1 MADGNKQSPV
11 TSDRRR
17 FLKVTGSAAAVTAGA
32 GCLGS
37 ITGGSG
43 GGGGGGT
50 TIEYLSD
57 RGGSKEY
64 FEQIASDFEDE
75 NSDITVEMEYTSK
88 GTSML
93 ERLSQRIAGGNPPD
107 IVFGPS
113 VDAYRFAVDGN
124 AVPVTDVND
133 ELGIDSPTVHEGEEY
148 ISPLMRQV
156 WTYWYRN
163 DLYDANP
170 GTFDEWQ
177 AQAKAAE
184 SADGD
189 TRGFLAL
196 NGETN
201 IGSTS
206 GFQLVWSAGAQIF
219 GGESGNIEVVLD
231 QGENREKVAN
241 ALSWYGQMHEYSP
254 DAIDWGW
261 GDSYNALAQESVAAA
276 PGLGSDPALTVQ
288 NNNDEIADKVSGS
301 LAPRADGTEPP
312 IFQYVQGHII
322 HGESESP
329 EAAKEFVK
337 YFHESEHY
345 FDWLVSSPM
354 YLLPFNKDQM
364 DHEAFTENEFI
375 SNHMDMWNL
384 YKDNWDRF
392 QLLEDTSD
400 GEEPNLVAANAYNE
414 QVLGWMLSQAVV
426 RDEDPA
432 TVVDET
438 AERLRQLQE

>member
-1 MADGNKQSPV
+1 MADGNKQTAD
-11 TSDRRR
+11 TSGRRT
-17 FLKVTGSAAAVTAGA
+17 FLKLTGGAASATAVA
-32 GCLGS
+32 GCLGT
-37 ITGGSG
+37 ITGDSGDG
-43 GGGGGGT
+43 GGGTT

-57 RGGSKEY
+57 RGGSKDY
-64 FEQIASDFEDE
+64 FEQIAQDFEDE
-75 NSDITVEMEYTSK
+75 HSDISVEMEYTSK

-113 VDAYRFAVDGN
+113 VDAYRFATEGN
-124 AVPVTDVND
+124 AVSVSDVND
-133 ELGIDSPTVHEGEEY
+133 ELGLDSPTIHEGEEY

-163 DLYDANP
+163 DLYDSNP

-177 AQAKAAE
+177 AQAEAVE
-184 SADGD
+184 NADGD
-189 TRGFLAL
+189 SRGFLAL

-201 IGSTS
+201 IGSTA
-206 GFQLVWSAGAQIF
+206 GFQLVWGAGAQIF
-219 GGESGNIEVVLD
+219 GGESGDIEVVLD
-231 QGENREKVAN
+231 QGDNREKVAN
-241 ALSWYGQMHEYSP
+241 ALEWYDQMHEYSP

-261 GDSYNALAQESVAAA
+261 GDSYDALAQESVASA
-276 PGLGSDPALTVQ
+276 PGLGSDPALTVR
-288 NNNDEIADKVSGS
+288 NNNEDIADSVSGS
-301 LAPRADGTEPP
+301 LPPRADGAEPP

-337 YFHESEHY
+337 YFHESDHY
-345 FDWLVSSPM
+345 FEWLASSPM

-364 DHEAFTENEFI
+364 DHEAFTEDEFI

-384 YKDNWDRF
+384 YRDNWDRF

-426 RDEDPA
+426 NDEDPGA
-432 TVVDET
+432 VVDNT
-438 AERLRQLQE
+438 ADRLRELQE